1 MNRNNIFADGFIDVK
16 GARENNLKDLSLKI
30 PKYKTTVF
38 VGLSGA
44 GKSSLVFD
52 TIAALSRR
60 ELNETF
66 ASFTQQY
73 LPKYGQPHVDEIDHL
88 PVAIVIE
95 QKKIG
100 ENARSTVGTYTGAYS
115 LLRLLFSRIGRP
127 FIGYSD
133 TFSFNMPKGM
143 CPNCQG
149 LGYVDDID
157 EDLLIDKNESL
168 NQGAIKFVSFGPDTW
183 RWRRYANSGLF
194 DNDKPVK
201 NFTDREWQL
210 LMYAPQQQLKHPG
223 PKFPKSALYEG
234 VVPRIRRSILHKK
247 EAQHHQA
254 AISKIVTHHA
264 CPICHGTRLNSTV
277 LGNRI
282 NGKNIAE
289 VCSMSL
295 KDLSEFLDTINA
307 TLTTDLIRELQVK
320 LHSMID
326 IGLGY
331 LSLARGTNSLSGGEA
346 QRIKISKY
354 LNSSLSDMVYILDEP
369 SVGLHPHDIDLVKKG
384 LTRLRNK
391 GNTILLVEHNPLM
404 MSFADYVVELG
415 PVAGA
420 SGGQLTFQGTY
431 EELLNSSSLTGKWI
445 REKIAFKTKVRKS
458 SNSVQLT
465 NLNSNN
471 LKNINIRI
479 PIDVVTV
486 LTGVAGSGKS
496 SLVKELK
503 NSLDV
508 PYIDLAQ
515 KDISTNL
522 RSTPATY
529 LDILDPIRKLFAQ
542 SNQTSLGLFSYNGQG
557 ACPICKGKGV
567 TITNMAFMDP
577 VVEVCEACHGKRYS
591 KKALQYH
598 YQGKDIAEIL
608 DFSVD
613 QALNFFSSGE
623 EKNQMLKEK
632 LSSLKRVGLGYIHLN
647 QTLTTLSGGE
657 LQRIKL
663 ASRLNEKGTVFLLD
677 EPTSG
682 LHMQDIAEQIKLINQ
697 LVDAHNGVIVI
708 EHNQTVISQADWL
721 IDIGPGAGVFGGQ
734 VIYSGVP
741 AGIIDCSNSLTG
753 KALLK
758 AMD

>member
-1 MNRNNIFADGFIDVK
+1 MNQKNIFADGFIDVK
-16 GARENNLKDLSLKI
+16 GARENNLKDLNLKI

-115 LLRLLFSRIGRP
+115 LLRLLFSRISRP

-149 LGYVDDID
+149 LGYIDDID

-183 RWRRYANSGLF
+183 RWRRYVNSGLF

-201 NFTDREWQL
+201 DFTDQEWQL

-234 VVPRIRRSILHKK
+234 IVPRIRRSILHKK

-264 CPICHGTRLNSTV
+264 CPICNGSRLNSTV
-277 LGNRI
+277 LGNHI

-295 KDLSEFLDTINA
+295 KDLSDFLDTISA

-431 EELLNSSSLTGKWI
+431 EELLNSDCLTGKWI
-445 REKIAFKTKVRKS
+445 RQKIIFKTKVRKN
-458 SNSVQLT
+458 SNFIQLA

-471 LKNINIRI
+471 LKNINVKI
-479 PIDVVTV
+479 PLDVVTV

-503 NSLDV
+503 NSLDD

-542 SNQTSLGLFSYNGQG
+542 SNKTSFSLFSYNGQG

-613 QALNFFSSGE
+613 QALNFFSSSE
-623 EKNQMLKEK
+623 EKNELLKEK

-663 ASRLNEKGTVFLLD
+663 ASQLNEKGTVFLLD

-721 IDIGPGAGVFGGQ
+721 IDIGPGAGIFGGQ
-734 VIYSGVP
+734 VIYSGIP
-741 AGIIDCSNSLTG
+741 SGILDCSNSLTG
-753 KALLK
+753 KALLR
-758 AMD
+758 AMN

>member
-1 MNRNNIFADGFIDVK
+1 MNRKDIFANGFIDVK
-16 GARENNLKDLSLKI
+16 GAKENNLKNLNIKI

-133 TFSFNMPKGM
+133 SFSFNMPKGM
-143 CPNCQG
+143 CLNCQG

-157 EDLLIDKNESL
+157 ENLLIDKNESL

-183 RWRRYANSGLF
+183 RWRRYVNSGLF

-201 NFTDREWQL
+201 DFTDQEWQL

-234 VVPRIRRSILHKK
+234 VIPRIRRSILHKK
-247 EAQHHQA
+247 EAQHHQT
-254 AISKIVTHHA
+254 AIAKIVTHHA
-264 CPICHGTRLNSTV
+264 CPICNGSRLNSTV

-295 KDLSEFLDTINA
+295 KDLSEFLETINA

-391 GNTILLVEHNPLM
+391 GNTVLLVEHNPLM

-415 PVAGA
+415 PVAGS

-431 EELLNSSSLTGKWI
+431 EQLLNSNCLTGKWI
-445 REKIAFKTKVRKS
+445 RQKISFKTKVRKS
-458 SNSVQLT
+458 SDFIQLT

-471 LKNINIRI
+471 LKNINVKI
-479 PIDVVTV
+479 PLDVVTV

-503 NSLDV
+503 NSLDG

-542 SNQTSLGLFSYNGQG
+542 SNKASLSLFSYNGQG

-591 KKALQYH
+591 EKALQYH

-613 QALNFFSSGE
+613 QALNFFLNRE
-623 EKNQMLKEK
+623 EKNELLKEK

-663 ASRLNEKGTVFLLD
+663 ASQLNEKGTVFLLD

-682 LHMQDIAEQIKLINQ
+682 LHMQDIAEQINLINQ
-697 LVDAHNGVIVI
+697 IVDANNGVIVI

-721 IDIGPGAGVFGGQ
+721 IDIGPGAGIFGGQ
-734 VIYSGVP
+734 VIYSGIP
-741 AGIIDCSNSLTG
+741 SGILDCSNSLTG
-753 KALLK
+753 KALLR
-758 AMD
+758 AMN

>member
-1 MNRNNIFADGFIDVK
+1 MNQKNIFADGFIDVK
-16 GARENNLKDLSLKI
+16 GARENNLKDLNLKI

-149 LGYVDDID
+149 LGYIDDID

-183 RWRRYANSGLF
+183 RWRRYVNSGLF

-201 NFTDREWQL
+201 DFTDQEWQL

-234 VVPRIRRSILHKK
+234 IVPRIRRSILHKK

-264 CPICHGTRLNSTV
+264 CPICNGSRLNSTV
-277 LGNRI
+277 LGNHI

-295 KDLSEFLDTINA
+295 KDLSDFLDTISA

-431 EELLNSSSLTGKWI
+431 EELLNSDCLTGKWI
-445 REKIAFKTKVRKS
+445 RQKIIFKTKVRKN
-458 SNSVQLT
+458 SNFIQLA

-471 LKNINIRI
+471 LKNINVKI
-479 PIDVVTV
+479 PLDVVTV

-503 NSLDV
+503 NSLDD

-542 SNQTSLGLFSYNGQG
+542 SNKTSFSLFSYNGQG

-613 QALNFFSSGE
+613 QALNFFSSSE
-623 EKNQMLKEK
+623 EKNELLKEK

-663 ASRLNEKGTVFLLD
+663 ASQLNEKGTVFLLD

-721 IDIGPGAGVFGGQ
+721 IDIGPGAGIFGGQ
-734 VIYSGVP
+734 VIYSGIP
-741 AGIIDCSNSLTG
+741 SGILDCSNSLTG
-753 KALLK
+753 KALLR
-758 AMD
+758 AMN

>member
-1 MNRNNIFADGFIDVK
+1 
-16 GARENNLKDLSLKI
+16 L
-30 PKYKTTVF
+30 
-38 VGLSGA
+38 
-44 GKSSLVFD
+44 
-52 TIAALSRR
+52 
-60 ELNETF
+60 
-66 ASFTQQY
+66 
-73 LPKYGQPHVDEIDHL
+73 
-88 PVAIVIE
+88 
-95 QKKIG
+95 
-100 ENARSTVGTYTGAYS
+100 
-115 LLRLLFSRIGRP
+115 
-127 FIGYSD
+127 
-133 TFSFNMPKGM
+133 
-143 CPNCQG
+143 
-149 LGYVDDID
+149 
-157 EDLLIDKNESL
+157 
-168 NQGAIKFVSFGPDTW
+168 
-183 RWRRYANSGLF
+183 
-194 DNDKPVK
+194 
-201 NFTDREWQL
+201 
-210 LMYAPQQQLKHPG
+210 
-223 PKFPKSALYEG
+223 
-234 VVPRIRRSILHKK
+234 
-247 EAQHHQA
+247 
-254 AISKIVTHHA
+254 
-264 CPICHGTRLNSTV
+264 
-277 LGNRI
+277 
-282 NGKNIAE
+282 
-289 VCSMSL
+289 
-295 KDLSEFLDTINA
+295 
-307 TLTTDLIRELQVK
+307 
-320 LHSMID
+320 
-326 IGLGY
+326 
-331 LSLARGTNSLSGGEA
+331 
-346 QRIKISKY
+346 
-354 LNSSLSDMVYILDEP
+354 
-369 SVGLHPHDIDLVKKG
+369 
-384 LTRLRNK
+384 
-391 GNTILLVEHNPLM
+391 
-404 MSFADYVVELG
+404 
-415 PVAGA
+415 
-420 SGGQLTFQGTY
+420 
-431 EELLNSSSLTGKWI
+431 

-663 ASRLNEKGTVFLLD
+663 ASRINEKGTVFLLD

>member
-1 MNRNNIFADGFIDVK
+1 MNQKNIFADGFIDVK
-16 GARENNLKDLSLKI
+16 GARENNLKDLNLKI

-149 LGYVDDID
+149 LGYIDDID

-183 RWRRYANSGLF
+183 RWRRYVNSGLF

-201 NFTDREWQL
+201 DFTDQEWQL

-234 VVPRIRRSILHKK
+234 IVPRIRRSILHKK

-264 CPICHGTRLNSTV
+264 CPICNGSRLNSTV
-277 LGNRI
+277 LGNHI

-295 KDLSEFLDTINA
+295 KDLSDFLDTISA

-384 LTRLRNK
+384 LTRLLNK

-431 EELLNSSSLTGKWI
+431 EELLNSDCLTGKWI
-445 REKIAFKTKVRKS
+445 RQKIIFKTKVRKN
-458 SNSVQLT
+458 SNFVQLA

-471 LKNINIRI
+471 LKNINVKI
-479 PIDVVTV
+479 PLDVVTV

-503 NSLDV
+503 NSLDD

-542 SNQTSLGLFSYNGQG
+542 SNKTSFSLFSYNGQG

-613 QALNFFSSGE
+613 QALNFFSSSE
-623 EKNQMLKEK
+623 EKNELLKEK

-663 ASRLNEKGTVFLLD
+663 ASQLNEKGTVFLLD

-721 IDIGPGAGVFGGQ
+721 IDIGPGAGIFGGQ
-734 VIYSGVP
+734 VIYSGIP
-741 AGIIDCSNSLTG
+741 SGILDCSNSLTG
-753 KALLK
+753 KALLR
-758 AMD
+758 AMN